1 MTDPITP
8 REFEES
14 AGVEDW
20 RVLGEG
26 ACTFFRTGSMAES
39 ARLVQ
44 AIAEV
49 DGVAG
54 HPPAIEIRADGV
66 TARLITSGDDYRGMS
81 LLDVEVARGISAAAL
96 RLGLIGDPSAVQL
109 ITVIPGSTDP
119 TAIMPFWQ
127 AILGYERRPDS
138 PDEDL
143 IDPHDRGPAF
153 WFEPMDEP
161 RADGGGAIHLAVWV
175 PAEQAVPRVAAAL
188 AAGGRLV
195 RDTFAPAWWTLADAA
210 GNEADVATTSGRD

>member
-1 MTDPITP
+1 MTEPITP

-14 AGVEDW
+14 EGVGEW

-26 ACTFFRTGSMAES
+26 ACTFFRTSSFEEG

-44 AIAEV
+44 AIG
-49 DGVAG
+49 GVAG
-54 HPPAIEIRADGV
+54 VAEHPPAIDIRADGV
-66 TARLITSGDDYRGMS
+66 TARLITTDADYRGMTH
-81 LLDVEVARGISAAAL
+81 LDVEIARGISAAAHA
-96 RLGLIGDPSAVQL
+96 LGLVGDPSSVQ
-109 ITVIPGSTDP
+109 IVTVIPGWTQP
-119 TAIMPFWQ
+119 AAIMPFWQ

-143 IDPHDRGPAF
+143 IDPHDLGPAF

-175 PAEQAVPRVAAAL
+175 PAEQAVSRVQAAMS
-188 AAGGRLV
+188 AGGRLV

>member
-1 MTDPITP
+1 MTDPISP
-8 REFEES
+8 QEFEES

-20 RVLGEG
+20 RVLGDG
-26 ACTFFRTGSMAES
+26 ACTFFRTGSLPES

-54 HPPAIEIRADGV
+54 HPPAIDIRADGV
-66 TARLITSGDDYRGMS
+66 TVRLISSGPDYRGMTG
-81 LLDVEVARGISAAAL
+81 LDVEIARGITAAAL
-96 RLGLIGDPSAVQL
+96 GNGLVGDPSAVQMV
-109 ITVIPGSTDP
+109 TVIPGSTDP
-119 TAIMPFWQ
+119 AAIMPFWQ
-127 AILGYERRPDS
+127 AVLGYERRPDS

-161 RADGGGAIHLAVWV
+161 RADGLGAIHLAVWV
-175 PAEQAVPRVAAAL
+175 PAEQAVPRVSAAL

-195 RDTFAPAWWTLADAA
+195 RDTFAPAWWTLADPA